1 MLHKH
6 DVGYVNKLNGKQE
19 RFSFRKYSFGLASV
33 LLGTAFFALAT
44 PNNNNVVHA
53 DALSTAQTQQRDNSV
68 TQTASTVTR
77 TINITDPEI
86 GKVTSTTQTAST
98 KNNNG
103 TWSGDSLDAVNIEKP
118 GYTAHVTAKAYYD
131 EKPTP
136 QDTTTE
142 LGQVPDA
149 KNTIANNSQMPT
161 GTHYKFDN
169 QPDVYTE
176 GKQNITTKV
185 STPNGNEYNVK
196 STVDVVAPEKS
207 VTVNL
212 NDPDG
217 KTVTSFDVTGK
228 ATHTTPI
235 DVQSHVPTNW
245 ELVGGQQL
253 PSSFTF
259 GLDDPMPIN
268 LTIRHKMIDVTNDPD
283 QADKTRKE
291 IKRTIKIF
299 APGHTNSLIQTAS
312 LYRSATK
319 DLVTGKV
326 TYGDWSTGTLPAYL
340 PPKIDGYAVANP
352 DAAPKMTVT
361 VDTPNQE
368 ASFTY
373 ISDAHTQV
381 INYIDN
387 GKIVDTLKIVGKTGE
402 TVSTNAINYIED
414 KGYNIVGEAPT
425 QVIFGNNDPAP
436 ITVNVTK
443 DVTPITP
450 GTPDAVPLRTQ
461 TIYVEQGSVLGE
473 SEANRAV
480 TNASDFPSGTK
491 FSWVTAPDT
500 SKTGEV
506 TGEIK
511 ATYPNGSITTGQT
524 TISVYP
530 NPQPTGQDITYD
542 QGGHLIAIG
551 GVSAVSTTVG
561 TVPDPKTAAT
571 EFSLDAP
578 GAQYSW
584 QTTPD
589 VSTDGVKDATL
600 VVTKSDGTVETKPF
614 KIEVQSINPVTG
626 LDNATT
632 SPAIP
637 TASLF
642 ANLAATKNAQYE
654 GQEIDPS
661 YALGNIT
668 PNDNTPSRIVISVYY
683 TPNDQTDTKTITRT
697 VDYTDP
703 VSGDTKNVTKQT
715 ATVSRKRSW
724 IEVENGIDHQDDK
737 NLYRVLNTGSQLS
750 GSDGSASDAKG
761 ATIYVRSKIINYGL
775 PENDP
780 NRVTYTDWVRTD
792 SNDNGSTSSDS
803 STENTSHWGDW
814 SDWSKASFDAVPAP
828 TIKGYTVENPDA
840 AAQIN
845 DVSEDSTVTFTYTAN
860 SHNQIINYVDGNGA
874 TVGTQTVTGKTGE
887 EVPFTANI
895 PDGYWTD
902 DNIPNEITFGT
913 DDPAPI
919 TVKVI
924 KKETSNGDVANTD
937 KLPTKNAIVYK
948 DSNGDVVGTEE
959 VEGNPGDKVKPNI
972 PDGYWNG
979 DVTDITIPENGI
991 VEVIVTKK
999 ETSNGDVAEV
1009 DKLPTKTV
1017 IVYKDSNGDVVGTQ
1031 EINGKPND
1039 KVTPKI
1045 PDGYY
1050 NGDTDEVTIPEN
1062 GIVEVTVVKKETSNG
1077 DVAEADKLPTKTVI
1091 VYKDGNGNVVGTQE
1105 ISGKPNDKVKTDIP
1119 DGYYNGDTDE
1129 VTIPE
1134 SGVVTVN
1141 VVKKETAKGTP
1152 LTQNDNET
1160 KHVII
1165 YKDSNGDVV
1174 GTQELTGK
1182 PGDKVTPKIPEGY
1195 ITVDTPDIVI
1205 PKDGTPIVVNVV
1217 KKEMAKG
1224 PTENHEDKADDPI
1237 ELNGPDSDSEKSTP
1251 SDSVTQE
1258 NVTKDNPIKSDKLV
1272 TKKATA
1278 EGHTQDY
1285 SHVEA
1290 KITDKAKTLPQ
1301 TGVQADKLGLLGL
1314 AIASVGALLGLAGT
1328 KKRKN

>member
-6 DVGYVNKLNGKQE
+6 DVGYVNKLNDKQE

-53 DALSTAQTQQRDNSV
+53 DALSTAQTQQQDNSV

-77 TINITDPEI
+77 TINITDPET

-118 GYTAHVTAKAYYD
+118 GYTAHVTAKAYYE

-161 GTHYKFDN
+161 GTHYNFDN
-169 QPDVYTE
+169 QPDINTE
-176 GKQNITTKV
+176 GKQNVTTKV
-185 STPNGNEYNVK
+185 STPNGNEYNVN

-228 ATHTTPI
+228 ATHRVPI

-245 ELVGGQQL
+245 ELVAGQKV
-253 PSSFTF
+253 PTSVTF
-259 GLDDPMPIN
+259 GLDDPQPFNI
-268 LTIRHKMIDVTNDPD
+268 TIMHQTIDVTNAAD
-283 QADKTRKE
+283 QADKVNKTITRTVNMVDSTDNETKLVAVQS
-291 IKRTIKIF
+291 ITLKR
-299 APGHTNSLIQTAS
+299 P
-312 LYRSATK
+312 ATK

-373 ISDAHTQV
+373 ISNAHTQV
-381 INYIDN
+381 INYVDN

-461 TIYVEQGSVLGE
+461 TIYVKQGSVPGE

-491 FSWVTAPDT
+491 FSWVTTPDT
-500 SKTGEV
+500 SKIGEV

-511 ATYPNGSITTGQT
+511 ATYPSGSITTGQT

-530 NPQPTGQDITYD
+530 DPQPTGQDHTYD

-551 GVSAVSTTVG
+551 GVAAVSTTVG

-642 ANLAATKNAQYE
+642 ANLAAPKNAQDD

-661 YALGNIT
+661 YALGKIT
-668 PNDNTPSRIVISVYY
+668 PNDKTPSRIIISVYY

-715 ATVSRKRSW
+715 ATVSRTRSW

-737 NLYRVLNTGSQLS
+737 NLYRVFNGSGIIS
-750 GSDGSASDAKG
+750 GTSGQESG
-761 ATIYVRSKIINYGL
+761 TVQTIYTRSKITNYGL

-780 NRVTYTDWVRTD
+780 NRVSYTDWVKVD
-792 SNDNGSTSSDS
+792 SSNTGSTSSDS
-803 STENTSHWGDW
+803 PTENTSHWGDW
-814 SDWSKASFDAVPAP
+814 SNWSKASFDAVPAP
-828 TIKGYTVENPDA
+828 NIKGYTVENPDA

-845 DVSEDSTVTFTYTAN
+845 DVSEDSTVTFTYSAN
-860 SHNQIINYVDGNGA
+860 KHNQIINYVDGNGA
-874 TVGTQTVTGKTGE
+874 TVGTQTVTGRTGE
-887 EVPFTANI
+887 EVTVTPEVPNGYVTYENI
-895 PDGYWTD
+895 PDK
-902 DNIPNEITFGT
+902 ITFGT
-913 DDPAPI
+913 DDPTPI
-919 TVKVI
+919 TVKVV

-937 KLPTKNAIVYK
+937 KLPTKNVIVYK
-948 DSNGDVVGTEE
+948 DSNGDVVGTQD
-959 VEGNPGDKVKPNI
+959 VEGNPGDKVTPNI

-991 VEVIVTKK
+991 VEVTVVKK
-999 ETSNGDVAEV
+999 ETSNGDVANT
-1009 DKLPTKTV
+1009 DKLPTKNV

-1031 EINGKPND
+1031 DVEGKAGD
-1039 KVTPKI
+1039 KVTPNI
-1045 PDGYY
+1045 PDGYW
-1050 NGDTDEVTIPEN
+1050 NGDVTDITIPEN
-1062 GIVEVTVVKKETSNG
+1062 GVVEVTVVKKETSNG
-1077 DVAEADKLPTKTVI
+1077 DVANTDKLPIK
-1091 VYKDGNGNVVGTQE
+1091 N
-1105 ISGKPNDKVKTDIP
+1105 
-1119 DGYYNGDTDE
+1119 
-1129 VTIPE
+1129 
-1134 SGVVTVN
+1134 
-1141 VVKKETAKGTP
+1141 
-1152 LTQNDNET
+1152 
-1160 KHVII
+1160 VII

-1182 PGDKVTPKIPEGY
+1182 PGDKVTPKLPEGY
-1195 ITVDTPDIVI
+1195 ISVDTPDLVI

-1217 KKEMAKG
+1217 KEEIAKG
-1224 PTENHEDKADDPI
+1224 PTENHEGKANDPI
-1237 ELNGPDSDSEKSTP
+1237 ELNGPDSDSEKSTS

-1258 NVTKDNPIKSDKLV
+1258 NVNEDTPIKPDKLE
-1272 TKKATA
+1272 TKSATVHA
-1278 EGHTQDY
+1278 YADIEDNI
-1285 SHVEA
+1285 S
-1290 KITDKAKTLPQ
+1290 DKAKTLPQ

-1314 AIASVGALLGLAGT
+1314 AIASVGVLLGLAGT